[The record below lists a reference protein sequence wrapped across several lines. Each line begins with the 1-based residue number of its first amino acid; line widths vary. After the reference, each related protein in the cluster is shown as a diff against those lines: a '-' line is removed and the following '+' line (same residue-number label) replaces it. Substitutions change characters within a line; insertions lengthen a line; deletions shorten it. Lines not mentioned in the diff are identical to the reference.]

1 MPVMSPS
8 DASGQLDPVLT
19 DHVQKYIP
27 QDLGWNAIA
36 PVTKTDAIRGKV
48 FGFDNKTSSVKRNTQ
63 KGNGENARTIQM
75 FIGSDEYV
83 LEKHE
88 VHGEVT
94 AEVLEE
100 IEYQNVPI
108 NLQLATVQ
116 ETWESIR
123 YDTAWDVADLV
134 TTAGNY
140 GTNNKVAL
148 SGNDKFGGTTSQLR
162 VIASDAKGIIKLNTR
177 RPTVEAVIA
186 YDAFLAAIADPLFLE
201 QFKYT
206 LTPGDLAGDAKAAK
220 DLADFWQIDKVTV
233 SEMKTVDPA
242 TKAVSYVGSGCVVFA
257 FVDPTEDLYAKS
269 FAKTYQ
275 QRNYPLAN
283 EPYQDKK
290 NGAWYFPVIS
300 YHKPVL
306 TFPDAGFLVTGCV

>member
-8 DASGQLDPVLT
+8 DVSGNLNPILT
-19 DHVQKYIP
+19 DHVQNYIP

-36 PVTKTDAIRGKV
+36 PVAKTDAIRGQV
-48 FGFDNKTSSVKRNTQ
+48 FGFDNKTSSVERDTR
-63 KGNGENARTIQM
+63 KGNGENAKTIQM
-75 FIGSDEYV
+75 FVGSTEYV

-88 VHGEVT
+88 IHGEVT

-100 IEYQNVPI
+100 IKYQGVPV

-116 ETWESIR
+116 ETWEAIR
-123 YDTAWDVADLV
+123 YDAARDVATLV

-140 GTNNKVAL
+140 GTNNKIAL
-148 SGNDKFGGTTSQLR
+148 SGNDVFGGTTSQLR
-162 VIASDAKGIIKLNTR
+162 AIASDAKAIIKLNTK

-206 LTPGDLAGDAKAAK
+206 MSPGDLVGDAKAAK

-233 SEMKTVDPA
+233 SEMKSVDPA
-242 TKAVSYVGSGCVVFA
+242 TKAVTYVGSGCVVFA
-257 FVDPTEDLYAKS
+257 YVDPTEDLYAKS

-275 QRNYPLAN
+275 QRDYPLAK
-283 EPYQDKK
+283 EPYMDDK
-290 NGAWYFPVIS
+290 NGAWYFPVVS

-306 TFPDAGFLVTGCV
+306 TFADAGFLVSGCV